1 MKKTI
6 ILDAGHNNA
15 SDCGAA
21 AYGTTEASEVI
32 KIRDRLIPLLE
43 KNFEVAIVPDDLDLT
58 ESIKWV
64 NEKYK
69 TLDDGLALS
78 IHLNAGGG
86 GNASGAEIFHYPNN
100 EISKNIAETIIQHY
114 CKITNFKNRG
124 AKPDTN
130 AAVDRLA
137 WIRDTNPWSC
147 LIECCFIDNI
157 EDIKK
162 LQNEYD
168 KVAEAIYLGIC
179 AVYNIK
185 STNQEESNA
194 TEEQKQKEGKE
205 LKFKRN
211 PLDKIFI
218 TQRFGER
225 PDVYKQWGMAGHN
238 GVDFR
243 TRFDD
248 SPDGKRKVYAVLD
261 GVVSEAV
268 IKIKDDYGKYVR
280 LTHDDGSTTIY
291 AHLDSLSVVIQQKVD
306 AGYIIGISDNTHLT
320 PAGSTGSHL
329 HFGYRPSNMNWHNG
343 YKGYEDPEFRLV

>member
-21 AYGTTEASEVI
+21 ACGTTEASEAI
-32 KIRDRLIPLLE
+32 KIRDKLIPLLE
-43 KNFEVAIVPDDLDLT
+43 KNFEVIVVPDDLDLT
-58 ESIKWV
+58 KSIKWI

-69 TLDDGLALS
+69 TLDDGLAIS

-86 GNASGAEIFHYPNN
+86 GNASGAETFYYPNN

-124 AKPDTN
+124 AKPDTA
-130 AAVDRLA
+130 AAVGKLA

-157 EDIKK
+157 DDVKK

-179 AVYNIK
+179 AVYGIKLSDQGKDNIIK
-185 STNQEESNA
+185 
-194 TEEQKQKEGKE
+194 EQSQKDGKE
-205 LKFKRN
+205 LKFKHN

-225 PDVYKQWGMAGHN
+225 PDVYKQWSMVGHN

-248 SPDGKRKVYAVLD
+248 SLDGKRKVYSVLD
-261 GVVSEAV
+261 GVVLEAV
-268 IKIKDDYGKYVR
+268 MQIKDDYGKYIR
-280 LTHDDGSTTIY
+280 LAHDDGSTTLY
-291 AHLDSLSVVIQQKVD
+291 AHLDSLNVAIHQKVK
-306 AGYIIGISDNTHLT
+306 AGDVIGFSNNTHLT
-320 PAGSTGSHL
+320 SAGSTGPHL

-343 YKGYEDPEFRLV
+343 YKGYEDPESFLI